1 VLRDGDDVMDHR
13 RLRGWQRQSAV
24 KWLPQ
29 KKVVATKK
37 SGGHKKKWWPQ
48 KKVVATKKSGGHEK
62 KWWPQKKVVRHLAE
76 KNSVYESESRYF
88 LVASLISLT
97 VGDNT

>member
-1 VLRDGDDVMDHR
+1 MNERRDEVDGR
-13 RLRGWQRQSAV
+13 ERPP
-24 KWLPQ
+24 PQ

-48 KKVVATKKSGGHEK
+48 KKVVAHFAK
-62 KWWPQKKVVRHLAE
+62 

-88 LVASLISLT
+88 LVASLIYLT
-97 VGDNT
+97 VGANT